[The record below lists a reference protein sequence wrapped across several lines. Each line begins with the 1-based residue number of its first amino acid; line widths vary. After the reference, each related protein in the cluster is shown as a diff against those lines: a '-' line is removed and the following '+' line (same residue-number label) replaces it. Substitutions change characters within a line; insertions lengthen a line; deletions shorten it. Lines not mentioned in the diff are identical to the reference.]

1 MGTVHTESFPP
12 PVGSVHTESFPPP
25 VGLTHSDSSPPLEGL
40 QEKHNVSDLRKALS
54 VLIQG
59 FVKVTLGIECH

>member
-12 PVGSVHTESFPPP
+12 LVGTVHTEPLPSP
-25 VGLTHSDSSPPLEGL
+25 VGLTHSESSPPLEGL
-40 QEKHNVSDLRKALS
+40 QGKHSVRDLMKALS

-59 FVKVTLGIECH
+59 FVKVALGIECH